1 VLFQSLRAVAKWA
14 KNGSVVSQ
22 QESNRRGAICS
33 TCPLNVSIEVVML
46 LIISKEADGI
56 RFEPKLVRAF
66 TNDDMM
72 VELEKYVIG
81 LGDPANY
88 IG

>member
-1 VLFQSLRAVAKWA
+1 MNEIKDGKEERK
-14 KNGSVVSQ
+14 KNEINERIINGLIASAEGIPS
-22 QESNRRGAICS
+22 
-33 TCPLNVSIEVVML
+33 PKVVML